1 MPELQLDSI
10 DWNILGLLQAD
21 ARISN
26 VELAKAVGLSPSPCL
41 NRVRA
46 LEEAGYISR
55 YVTLLDALRV
65 GLKVSVFIQVTLE
78 RQIESALERFENAI
92 RSRPEVMECYLMTGD
107 ADYLIRVVVAD
118 IQLLEEF
125 ILKFLTKLPGVGNI
139 KSSFALKQVK
149 YQTALP
155 LPLTAGKRDE
165 GRVWSPK
172 AVPPNIPPGNE
183 CYVPAAL
190 TGSRGPR
197 LPCCTTEKKR
207 VTDDSHGGYGP
218 PASGRASARERRRR

>member
-1 MPELQLDSI
+1 MVRNKMPVTELDSI
-10 DWNILGLLQAD
+10 DWKILGLLQTD
-21 ARISN
+21 ARMPN
-26 VELAKAVGLSPSPCL
+26 VELARLVGLSPSPCL
-41 NRVRA
+41 HRVRT
-46 LEEAGYISR
+46 LEQGGYISR
-55 YVTLLDALRV
+55 YVTLLDALRI

-118 IQLLEEF
+118 IQVLEEF

-155 LPLTAGKRDE
+155 LPAVHEPAR
-165 GRVWSPK
+165 GRRAADTKAAARKPK
-172 AVPPNIPPGNE
+172 
-183 CYVPAAL
+183 
-190 TGSRGPR
+190 
-197 LPCCTTEKKR
+197 KKR
-207 VTDDSHGGYGP
+207 K
-218 PASGRASARERRRR
+218 A